1 MIEII
6 LLLAC
11 CCFIFIVVLAG
22 WFLNRGEEGDECKGK
37 DKNGTYEIDEDL
49 KCVLKSCDTGYY
61 KSGKECLV
69 DQSGVVCVPTGTSD
83 PQGIYLK
90 NMSNVCTLSSCATGY
105 TKNGTTC
112 NPVPPVDPFPTS
124 ITGLSGRYD
133 VGSATAS
140 VWNDKSSNANNAPVD
155 RGTLKVTATDVTGTK
170 ADGLK
175 FPTAVLGTD
184 SAYTLL
190 YVGKY
195 NGETKGRI
203 FDATNN
209 NWLSTWWA
217 TRVGVAH
224 HNGWMTAHETGVLP
238 NGSTELVQGTDSMG
252 IYRLNGVDKKT
263 AEPGAAKPTQITI
276 NSGQFVAGE
285 SSDWAMKEVIFYNRV
300 LTIAEI
306 TQVEKYLKDKYMS
319 SGTETY
325 TIGDDKEI
333 EGFTF

>member
-1 MIEII
+1 MAAI
-6 LLLAC
+6 A
-11 CCFIFIVVLAG
+11 VAG
-22 WFLNRGEEGDECKGK
+22 VGMMVMCSSSVAAAMMMGGDDDAAAAGA
-37 DKNGTYEIDEDL
+37 GAG
-49 KCVLKSCDTGYY
+49 DTTP
-61 KSGKECLV
+61 KV
-69 DQSGVVCVPTGTSD
+69 
-83 PQGIYLK
+83 
-90 NMSNVCTLSSCATGY
+90 
-105 TKNGTTC
+105 
-112 NPVPPVDPFPTS
+112 PVDPFPTS

-140 VWNDKSSNANNAPVD
+140 AWNDKSSNANNAPVD
-155 RGTLKVTATDVTGTK
+155 RGTLKVTATDVTGTT

-175 FPTAVLGTD
+175 FPAAVLGTGG
-184 SAYTLL
+184 AYTLL

-195 NGETKGRI
+195 NGATKGRI
-203 FDATNN
+203 FDATTN

-224 HNGWMTAHETGVLP
+224 HNGWMTAYEAGVLP

-252 IYRLNGVDKKT
+252 IYRLNGVDRKT
-263 AEPGAAKPTQITI
+263 SEPGAPKPTQITI

-300 LTIAEI
+300 LTTAEI

-325 TIGDDKEI
+325 TIGNDKEI
-333 EGFTF
+333 EAFSF

>member
-1 MIEII
+1 MAAI
-6 LLLAC
+6 A
-11 CCFIFIVVLAG
+11 VAG
-22 WFLNRGEEGDECKGK
+22 VGMMVMCSSSVAAAMMMGGEEKEDPIVPK
-37 DKNGTYEIDEDL
+37 TPAEI
-49 KCVLKSCDTGYY
+49 
-61 KSGKECLV
+61 
-69 DQSGVVCVPTGTSD
+69 
-83 PQGIYLK
+83 
-90 NMSNVCTLSSCATGY
+90 AAAAA
-105 TKNGTTC
+105 
-112 NPVPPVDPFPTS
+112 DPFPTS

-140 VWNDKSSNANNAPVD
+140 AWNDKSSNANNAPVD
-155 RGTLKVTATDVTGTK
+155 RGTLKVTATDVTGTT

-175 FPTAVLGTD
+175 FPAAVLGPA

-195 NGETKGRI
+195 NGATKGRI
-203 FDATNN
+203 FDATTN

-224 HNGWMTAHETGVLP
+224 HNGWMTAHDAGVLP

-252 IYRLNGVDKKT
+252 IYRLNGVDRKT

-276 NSGQFVAGE
+276 NSGE
-285 SSDWAMKEVIFYNRV
+285 MSEHSDWAMKEVIFYNRV
-300 LTIAEI
+300 LTTAEI

-325 TIGDDKEI
+325 TIGNDKEI
-333 EGFTF
+333 EAFSF

>member
-1 MIEII
+1 MAAVAAI
-6 LLLAC
+6 AGVGMMVC
-11 CCFIFIVVLAG
+11 CSSSVASLMMG
-22 WFLNRGEEGDECKGK
+22 GEEK
-37 DKNGTYEIDEDL
+37 EIDGGDI
-49 KCVLKSCDTGYY
+49 
-61 KSGKECLV
+61 SGA
-69 DQSGVVCVPTGTSD
+69 GAG
-83 PQGIYLK
+83 
-90 NMSNVCTLSSCATGY
+90 A
-105 TKNGTTC
+105 
-112 NPVPPVDPFPTS
+112 PVDPFPTS

-203 FDATNN
+203 FDATNH

-224 HNGWMTAHETGVLP
+224 HNGWMTAHDTGVLP

-333 EGFTF
+333 EAFSF